1 MDRAY
6 CWPIGPIAVAMSP
19 PYLIS
24 ILLPFCCLFIC
35 FVFILFFFF
44 FSSFFLKQT
53 CFEPAC
59 RLINWRLKHDADVR
73 SSKTT
78 SSTCTTARKGTKSTW
93 KKNTAYSSW
102 SVYFVHSLH
111 LPLLFITP
119 SVSYI
124 SHFDL
129 PFS

>member
-44 FSSFFLKQT
+44 FSSFFLKKT

-93 KKNTAYSSW
+93 KKKYCIFQLISLLRPQSTPTPTIYYS
-102 SVYFVHSLH
+102 LR
-111 LPLLFITP
+111 FIHK
-119 SVSYI
+119 S
-124 SHFDL
+124 FW
-129 PFS
+129 FAF